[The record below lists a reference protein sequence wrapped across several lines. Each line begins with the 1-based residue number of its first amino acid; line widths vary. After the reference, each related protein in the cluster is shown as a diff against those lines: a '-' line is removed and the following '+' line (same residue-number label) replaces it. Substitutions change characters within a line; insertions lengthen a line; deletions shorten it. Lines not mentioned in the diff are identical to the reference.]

1 MNSNRF
7 AAIGAFLGGLAV
19 MLGAFGAHAIKD
31 RVSAADLEIW
41 KTGAHYHLIHAVAL
55 LALAVNDK
63 KGSYRVVC
71 WLWIAGIAIFGGSLY
86 ALVLSQVRVFGA
98 ITPIGGLC
106 LIIGWLMLGIKLWKG
121 NESTLDQA

>member
-1 MNSNRF
+1 
-7 AAIGAFLGGLAV
+7 

>member
-1 MNSNRF
+1 VNSNRF
-7 AAIGAFLGGLAV
+7 AAIAAFLGALAV

-31 RVSAADLEIW
+31 RVTPADLEIW

-55 LALAVNDK
+55 LALALYDK
-63 KGSYRVVC
+63 QGSYRAIC

-106 LIIGWLMLGIKLWKG
+106 LIIGWLMLGFKLLKP
-121 NESTLDQA
+121 SAV

>member
-7 AAIGAFLGGLAV
+7 AAIAAFLGGLAV

-31 RVSAADLEIW
+31 RVSPADLEIW

-55 LALAVNDK
+55 LALALYDK
-63 KGSYRVVC
+63 KGSYRTVC
-71 WLWIAGIAIFGGSLY
+71 WLWIAGISIFGGSLY
-86 ALVLSQVRVFGA
+86 ALVLTQARVFGA

-106 LIIGWLMLGIKLWKG
+106 LIIGWLILGLKLLKA
-121 NESTLDQA
+121 ESVA

>member
-19 MLGAFGAHAIKD
+19 MLGAFGAHAIRD
-31 RVSAADLEIW
+31 RVSVADLEVW
-41 KTGAHYHLIHAVAL
+41 KTGAHYHLVHAVAL
-55 LALAVNDK
+55 LALALNDK

-71 WLWIAGIAIFGGSLY
+71 WLWIVGIVIFGGSLY
-86 ALVLSQVRVFGA
+86 ALVLTQTKAFGA

-106 LIIGWLMLGIKLWKG
+106 LIIGWLIQ
-121 NESTLDQA
+121 NFFDQRF